1 MLLTRIGLALVVTSL
16 AVRGGSAG
24 AAEPAAL
31 QLEWSAPGGCPQ
43 AAEVRALTAGVL
55 GREIAEDG
63 SAATRVRARVRT
75 TRGGFRLTIET
86 RSASGNDVRK
96 LEDRRCAVLAE
107 AAAVIAA
114 AAIDETV
121 RGGAAGTGVGD
132 VAGGTG
138 DVVGGTG
145 AGDVAEGTGDV
156 VEGTGAGDVAGGTGE
171 VAGGTGVPTLVP
183 VMPVVDPA
191 TRGGVRAAEGPRAP
205 VVTPE
210 LEPLEAG
217 PVERVAPAAARRLRF
232 GVRVAGVF
240 DVGGT
245 PGPTGGLMLAG
256 ALIGRRWRV
265 EALGLWLAP
274 RTTRPDPALP
284 LEARVGLLA
293 AGLRGCGVPGR
304 GVIEVPLC
312 GGVEAGAL
320 RGAGSGAALAEPGT
334 DALPWLAVTA
344 GPGLVW
350 SPVPRVG
357 LGLTLDVVVPLLP
370 RRFAVAGF
378 GDVYSPAAPV
388 AGRALA
394 SLELRF
400 R

>member
-43 AAEVRALTAGVL
+43 AAEVRVLTAGVL

-114 AAIDETV
+114 AAIDGTV
-121 RGGAAGTGVGD
+121 RGGA
-132 VAGGTG
+132 GGTG
-138 DVVGGTG
+138 EVVGGTG

-156 VEGTGAGDVAGGTGE
+156 VEGTGAGDVAEGTGE

-183 VMPVVDPA
+183 VMPVIDPA

-210 LEPLEAG
+210 LEPLEA
-217 PVERVAPAAARRLRF
+217 VERVAPAAARRLRF
-232 GVRVAGVF
+232 GVRVVGVF

-357 LGLTLDVVVPLLP
+357 LGLALEVVVPLLP

>member
-63 SAATRVRARVRT
+63 SAATR
-75 TRGGFRLTIET
+75 GGL
-86 RSASGNDVRK
+86 
-96 LEDRRCAVLAE
+96 
-107 AAAVIAA
+107 
-114 AAIDETV
+114 
-121 RGGAAGTGVGD
+121 
-132 VAGGTG
+132 
-138 DVVGGTG
+138 
-145 AGDVAEGTGDV
+145 
-156 VEGTGAGDVAGGTGE
+156 
-171 VAGGTGVPTLVP
+171 
-183 VMPVVDPA
+183 
-191 TRGGVRAAEGPRAP
+191 RAAEGPRAP

-210 LEPLEAG
+210 LEPLEA
-217 PVERVAPAAARRLRF
+217 VERVAPAAARRLRF